1 MRRSG
6 GDAGRGERQM
16 KRGRLKGV
24 RRCTVGGKLEKAA
37 RRRPAYSQMIRLQ
50 VCAAPHIKSHL
61 GLLDVGG

>member
-1 MRRSG
+1 MQGRRATDEARQVERGQEMYSG
-6 GDAGRGERQM
+6 GE
-16 KRGRLKGV
+16 
-24 RRCTVGGKLEKAA
+24 KLEKAA